1 MTKLKNHQ
9 RPISKDDCMMLYDL
23 ILSYMIL
30 YVYINIFYSLQLKHN
45 IYIYGT
51 SWDIYSGTPNTNRH
65 THTEHHLLASL
76 LIMYVFSSFLM
87 PYFFFCLAFS
97 LCPFNCS
104 VFCFTTA
111 FVQFAHLTGL
121 LLRVARRWNWWTPRI
136 ACVGATKRR
145 CWQSIGRDLGH
156 PFFGLRCPMVL

>member
-45 IYIYGT
+45 IYIYKGHHGT
-51 SWDIYSGTPNTNRH
+51 STRVRPTQIDTH

-121 LLRVARRWNWWTPRI
+121 LLRVARR
-136 ACVGATKRR
+136 
-145 CWQSIGRDLGH
+145 
-156 PFFGLRCPMVL
+156 

>member
-1 MTKLKNHQ
+1 
-9 RPISKDDCMMLYDL
+9 MLYDL

-87 PYFFFCLAFS
+87 PYFFFALRFPYVHLIVRFFALLQPLYS
-97 LCPFNCS
+97 LP
-104 VFCFTTA
+104 T
-111 FVQFAHLTGL
+111 
-121 LLRVARRWNWWTPRI
+121 
-136 ACVGATKRR
+136 
-145 CWQSIGRDLGH
+145 
-156 PFFGLRCPMVL
+156 